1 MPVTAE
7 SITGNF
13 QKAYPNDALYVCKFR
28 TSGGYGLF
36 YGTQLLNVQLEN
48 KDWLT
53 VFKLEKSSA
62 VSIDDD
68 IVKQKAF
75 PFVYDTKGIID
86 NEARCVRLRNSLK
99 TVFSNH
105 YVNIFIY
112 NEAWEYNGL
121 ASGFADATNKYVFG
135 LRKLYGNFRM
145 ECLKPMIANIT
156 DFDLEYLELKVAGIS
171 DILIHN

>member
-121 ASGFADATNKYVFG
+121 ASGFAEFRNE
-135 LRKLYGNFRM
+135 YG
-145 ECLKPMIANIT
+145 
-156 DFDLEYLELKVAGIS
+156 S
-171 DILIHN
+171 DVCIVLS